1 MHYINRHQKRRD
13 IMKKICAFMPL
24 LALCGIMVGCAGK
37 PQYQEHVT
45 LKALATGY
53 DMGYSFDGEAFALSG
68 YGSRRFLHYS
78 IPEGIVGRVG
88 DRAIFFDRV
97 KVWLAYPVV
106 DINGTAAIRDVD
118 WMMTL
123 APLFLYPVDG
133 FPVAGRKVV
142 LDPGHGGDHPGA
154 IGAISEEKDIN
165 LSVAKQVG
173 ERLEAA
179 GVKVIYTRTGD
190 ETVELPPRAAAG
202 GQSGADMFLSIHCNA
217 APNPSASGIETFSI
231 APQGAANSN
240 DIDNSLRVD
249 VDSNATGYDMV
260 KDSMALS
267 YSIQKRL
274 MASFDVVDRGAKRAR
289 FHVLYHNTVPA
300 ALVECGFMSN
310 EAEEQKL
317 NDPDYQARL
326 ADAIAAGVIDY
337 LGRRPI
343 SAATK

>member
-1 MHYINRHQKRRD
+1 
-13 IMKKICAFMPL
+13 MKKICAFMPL
-24 LALCGIMVGCAGK
+24 LAICGFMSGCTGMA
-37 PQYQEHVT
+37 QYPDHIT
-45 LKALATGY
+45 LKAISTAY

-78 IPEGIVGRVG
+78 IPEAIVGRVG
-88 DRAIFFDRV
+88 DRAVFFDGV
-97 KVWLAYPVV
+97 KLWLAYPVIDV
-106 DINGTAAIRDVD
+106 NGTAAIREAD
-118 WMMTL
+118 WINTIG
-123 APLFLYPVDG
+123 PLFLQPVDG

-154 IGAISEEKDIN
+154 IGAISEEKVLN
-165 LSVAKQVG
+165 LAIAKLVG

-179 GVKVIYTRTGD
+179 GVEVIYTRTGD

-202 GQSGADMFLSIHCNA
+202 GANKADMFLSIHCNA
-217 APNPSASGIETFSI
+217 APNPAASGIETFSI
-231 APQGAANSN
+231 SPQGSANSN
-240 DIDNSLRVD
+240 DIDHSLAVD
-249 VDSNATGYDMV
+249 ADSTASGYAATR
-260 KDSMALS
+260 DSLALS
-267 YSIQKRL
+267 FAIQKRL
-274 MASFDVVDRGAKRAR
+274 MEAVEVADRGAKRAR

-317 NDPDYQARL
+317 NDPAYQARL

-343 SAATK
+343 VAGAR